1 MDSQQLK
8 SLDHEYIA
16 GTYGRFNLAISHAKG
31 VQLWDFEG
39 KRYLDLTSGI
49 GVNSLGFADEQWVA
63 AVAKQAA
70 TLQHTSNL
78 YYTEPC
84 VQLAKRLC
92 HASEGIFSK
101 VFFANSGAEANEGAI
116 KLARKYSFDRYGQ
129 GRSTIIT
136 LHNSF
141 HGRTIS
147 TLAAT
152 GQDGFHQFFFP
163 FTEGF
168 EHLPANDLNALE
180 SRLNACNDV
189 CAVMVE
195 LVQGEG
201 GVLSLSSDYVQAL
214 QRFCSERDILL
225 LIDEVQTG
233 IGRTGS
239 LFAYQQFGLTPDVV
253 TLAKGLGGGL
263 PIGAILMGSRCE
275 QVLSRGDHGST
286 FGGNPVCCAGA
297 NIVLDRMDEAFFV
310 EVRRKGEYIR
320 QVLSRLP
327 KVKSISGMGLMLGIE
342 LTDQAGVTAAELVV
356 QALEKGVLLL
366 TAKYKIRL
374 LPPLTIT
381 DQELDE
387 CLSVLSELLS

>member
-189 CAVMVE
+189 CAVIVE